1 MKKIIY
7 LTNLNNYLRK
17 EDDFLAKRLEKI
29 FDLIICHPLEC
40 ERHLNSVSGIF
51 SRNIWPVHEYLDDW
65 KKILDKLKKIKIPV
79 YTPTSGKGDTLGK
92 DYLVDLY
99 KKKFPVI
106 PSIGNIDDLKL
117 LPDSDFFW
125 VKPKEGCDGYGAK
138 KITKQGL
145 SESHLEDFIIQPFME
160 FISEP
165 SFYFI
170 DNKFAYAIETP
181 NRIANNKKIKIYHP
195 SQADLIFAQK
205 FIDWN
210 NLPYGLQRIDAI
222 KTKNGELL
230 LTEVED
236 LAPYLYLLDID
247 QKNGE
252 NIVNMLIN
260 SVLSIF

>member
-1 MKKIIY
+1 MKKILY
-7 LTNLNNYLRK
+7 LTNLNNWARE
-17 EDDFLAKRLEKI
+17 EDDFLAEKLKKY

-40 ERHLNSVSGIF
+40 GRRLNSVSGIF
-51 SRNIWPVHEYLDDW
+51 IRNIWPVHEYLDDW
-65 KKILDKLKKIKIPV
+65 KKILDKLTKIKIPV
-79 YTPTSGKGDTLGK
+79 YNPMSGKGDILGK

-106 PSIGNIDDLKL
+106 PSIDNIDNLRF
-117 LPDSDFFW
+117 LPDSNLFLI
-125 VKPKEGCDGYGAK
+125 KPKEGCEGFGTR
-138 KITKQGL
+138 KITKQEL
-145 SESHLEDFIIQPFME
+145 LTSKLENFIIQPFVK

-181 NRIANNKKIKIYHP
+181 DAIVNEEIKIYHP
-195 SQADLIFAQK
+195 SRTDLIFAQK
-205 FIDWN
+205 FVDWN
-210 NLPYGLQRIDAI
+210 NLPCGLQRIDAI

-236 LAPYLYLLDID
+236 LAPYLYLLEID
-247 QKNGE
+247 QKKRE

>member
-7 LTNLNNYLRK
+7 LTNLNNGSRE
-17 EDDFLAKRLEKI
+17 EDDFLAEKLKKY

-40 ERHLNSVSGIF
+40 EQYFNSVSGIF

-79 YTPTSGKGDTLGK
+79 YNPMSGKGDVLGK

-99 KKKFPVI
+99 EKKFPVI
-106 PSIGNIDDLKL
+106 PSVDNTDNLRL
-117 LPDSDFFW
+117 LPDTDLFLI
-125 VKPKEGCDGYGAK
+125 KPEEGCEGYGAK
-138 KITKQGL
+138 KMTKQEL
-145 SESHLEDFIIQPFME
+145 FASHLENFIIQPFME

-170 DNKFAYAIETP
+170 DNKFAYAIDMP
-181 NRIANNKKIKIYHP
+181 NWTAVEELKIYHP
-195 SQADLIFAQK
+195 APTDLDFAQK
-205 FIDWN
+205 FVDWN

-222 KTKNGELL
+222 RTKNGELL

-236 LAPYLYLLDID
+236 LAPYLYLMEID
-247 QKNGE
+247 EKNRE
-252 NIVNMLIN
+252 NIVNMLID
-260 SVLSIF
+260 SVLSVF

>member
-1 MKKIIY
+1 MKKILY
-7 LTNLNNYLRK
+7 LTNLNNGSRE
-17 EDDFLAKRLEKI
+17 EDDFLAERLKKY

-40 ERHLNSVSGIF
+40 EQHLNSVSGIF

-65 KKILDKLKKIKIPV
+65 KKILDKLKKIKIPI
-79 YTPTSGKGDTLGK
+79 YTPMSGKGDTLGK

-99 KKKFPVI
+99 EKKFPVI
-106 PSIGNIDDLKL
+106 PSIDNIDDLKL
-117 LPDSDFFW
+117 LPDTGLFW

-138 KITKQGL
+138 KMTKQEL
-145 SESHLEDFIIQPFME
+145 LANHLEDFIIEPFID

-181 NRIANNKKIKIYHP
+181 NRIAHDKKIKIYHP
-195 SQADLIFAQK
+195 TETDLIFAQK
-205 FIDWN
+205 FVDWN
-210 NLPYGLQRIDAI
+210 NLPYGLQRIDGVR
-222 KTKNGELL
+222 TKNGELL

-236 LAPYLYLLDID
+236 LAPYLYLLEID
-247 QKNGE
+247 QKNRE

-260 SVLSIF
+260 SILSIF